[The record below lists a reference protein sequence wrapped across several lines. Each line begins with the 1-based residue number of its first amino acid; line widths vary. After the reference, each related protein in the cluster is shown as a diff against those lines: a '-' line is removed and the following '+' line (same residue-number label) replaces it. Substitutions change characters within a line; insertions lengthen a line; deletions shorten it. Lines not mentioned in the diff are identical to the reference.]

1 MAPRSKAVLARE
13 HLDRALPA
21 VAVHD
26 HTEAVPWLFVS
37 LEAAIVAVADA
48 KGLDTERAHWKKA
61 EVAAELHAAGD
72 LPINYADTLKLLNE
86 ARKAVF
92 YEGEDPD
99 LEDQSLEDIAA
110 TVESAVEQAERAVLE

>member
-21 VAVHD
+21 VAAED
-26 HTEAVPWLFVS
+26 HTEAVAWLFVS

-48 KGLDTERAHWKKA
+48 QGLDTRKAHWKKA
-61 EVAAELHAAGD
+61 EVATELHATGV
-72 LPINYADTLKLLNE
+72 LPTDYADTLKLLNE

-99 LEDQSLEDIAA
+99 LGGQSLEDIAS
-110 TVESAVEQAERAVLE
+110 TVESAVEQAEQVAAR